1 MAYDQKIVAEAER
14 LFYEGVSPKKIAAD
28 LRRRFPQTAKS
39 IASKTIREWATREDG
54 ENATWYDKRSRVQTE
69 ASRSREQAAVDALS
83 KVTANFE
90 EITRDLMERF
100 RSTEDM
106 DVTNREYLT
115 QILLQSLTTQARFIQ
130 GTALG
135 PGGTPE
141 HLRLFFEVLEGDPEL
156 GEVYGRRKPHLLREY
171 QRALE
176 KAGLK

>member
-14 LFYEGVSPKKIAAD
+14 LFYEGVSPKKIVAD
-28 LRRRFPQTAKS
+28 LRKRFPKTAKS
-39 IASKTIREWATREDG
+39 IATKTIREWATKEDADG
-54 ENATWYDKRSRVQTE
+54 ATWYDKRERVQIK
-69 ASRSREQAAVDALS
+69 ASRSREDATVDALS
-83 KVTANFE
+83 KVTADFA
-90 EITRDLMERF
+90 EISRDLMDRF
-100 RSTEDM
+100 RSSEDM

-115 QILLQSLTTQARFIQ
+115 QVLLQSLTTQGKFIQ

-156 GEVYGRRKPHLLREY
+156 GEVYARRKPHLLREY
-171 QRALE
+171 QRSLE